1 MKGSNYTA
9 ATSGSS
15 SSSSGRSSFCSGLG
29 IIKDFLSSAGILFS
43 SLARGST
50 RLLPGARHEPT
61 SNRTSSRRRRRSISP
76 DDREMHELDSHLS
89 RPFAS
94 FGSYRQR
101 HGDELTI
108 HSEHK
113 TGMSV
118 KAPAKLAPTTATEQ
132 AAATTTPPRR
142 YHRQTSA
149 KMSTWSTEIDHDREW
164 ERRKGLINSSSTKKK
179 VVERCVSDCTGM
191 RSSNSVE
198 HVRTRS
204 LTDADLDELRGCIDL
219 GFGFKNE
226 ADPELWKTLPALE
239 LCYAI
244 TQQLKEVQRP
254 SPVSPLADAGD
265 FSSES
270 GGDDSLE
277 SSPTF
282 SSWQI
287 ASPGDRPQEVKTR
300 LRHWARA
307 VACTV
312 RQSL

>member
-1 MKGSNYTA
+1 
-9 ATSGSS
+9 
-15 SSSSGRSSFCSGLG
+15 
-29 IIKDFLSSAGILFS
+29 
-43 SLARGST
+43 
-50 RLLPGARHEPT
+50 
-61 SNRTSSRRRRRSISP
+61 
-76 DDREMHELDSHLS
+76 
-89 RPFAS
+89 
-94 FGSYRQR
+94 
-101 HGDELTI
+101 
-108 HSEHK
+108 
-113 TGMSV
+113 MSV

-164 ERRKGLINSSSTKKK
+164 ERRKGLI
-179 VVERCVSDCTGM
+179 
-191 RSSNSVE
+191 NSVE

-254 SPVSPLADAGD
+254 SPVSPLAVAGD

-270 GGDDSLE
+270 
-277 SSPTF
+277 
-282 SSWQI
+282 
-287 ASPGDRPQEVKTR
+287 GDRPQEVKTR